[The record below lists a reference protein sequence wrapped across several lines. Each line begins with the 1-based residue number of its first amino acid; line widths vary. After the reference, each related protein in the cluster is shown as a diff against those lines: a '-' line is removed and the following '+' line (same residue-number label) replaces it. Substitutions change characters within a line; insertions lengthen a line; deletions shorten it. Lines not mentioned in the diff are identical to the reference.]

1 MRCCPF
7 IYKRPFCPRRQLL
20 MQTVRFWLS
29 LDGECVLDRSL
40 YLWLLPS
47 GREWGSSSPSE
58 MCLAAVSVSVT
69 VTLELELLSEEE
81 EDSGVAAGGGS
92 WLTGGRGGG
101 GVLGLEGRGEDGWM
115 TDSSSC
121 LLGYWHHTAC
131 EREMQGVSEVI
142 RWAHIPPCLHWNT
155 HTTIQ

>member
-1 MRCCPF
+1 
-7 IYKRPFCPRRQLL
+7 
-20 MQTVRFWLS
+20 
-29 LDGECVLDRSL
+29 
-40 YLWLLPS
+40 
-47 GREWGSSSPSE
+47 

-115 TDSSSC
+115 TDSSSSSSWATDIT
-121 LLGYWHHTAC
+121 LRV
-131 EREMQGVSEVI
+131 REMQGVSE
-142 RWAHIPPCLHWNT
+142 
-155 HTTIQ
+155 